1 MHAIFYIL
9 DCQSNYHEV
18 SLSTIKSENCFIT
31 LNSNRLSDDT
41 SQRLENSITIDIDPI
56 RLCYLLRELEICARF
71 RRKVIR
77 YLQQC
82 EPLVVAK
89 VIAVDKGVLDHEW

>member
-9 DCQSNYHEV
+9 DCQSNYQEV
-18 SLSTIKSENCFIT
+18 SLSTINSENCFIT